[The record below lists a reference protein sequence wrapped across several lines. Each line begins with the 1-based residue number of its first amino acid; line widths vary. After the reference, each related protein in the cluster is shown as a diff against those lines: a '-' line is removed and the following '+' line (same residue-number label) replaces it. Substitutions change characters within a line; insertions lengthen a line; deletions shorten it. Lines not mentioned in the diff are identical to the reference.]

1 MVVNMDKEQ
10 HTRLRIPVASG
21 SRLCQIVLRP
31 TAPNRRLGWPTPA
44 PVTNQPHHLGASAY
58 KTSLARSARMPNI
71 SPSATSRTQ
80 RCPTAGSKS
89 RPADRPP
96 AGRVLHRLIGA
107 ETEYAI
113 HFAAH
118 IDVERVSDQELFA
131 ALSRQLMAMVQT
143 REGRG
148 TLARVQQKRF
158 LENGGAIYYESADPS
173 QKTGLIEA
181 STPEC
186 RGPGQLLLY
195 QRAQE
200 RLLLDA
206 LSCLSEL
213 PGTLSL
219 RKNCR
224 DAAGNI
230 YGVQESYSVPV
241 ATGWRLLL
249 LRLGLVGVIAVMLP
263 FALLCRVLIIMMMA
277 GLVCALVVLLPV
289 ELLRTMLAA
298 DRERAPFGWLEM
310 LIQPLHRVEMG
321 IRRACLTL
329 PTLLF
334 IMLMRRLAFRPHST
348 HAAAFLASR
357 QVFSG
362 AGTLLEDGRLAL
374 AEKACAVQRV
384 FPVRMW
390 GKQRYLF
397 DPANLYKD
405 LLSPSFGDSRRLLR
419 LARPVWRLQV
429 GMSDANMCQVAEYLK
444 IGTTVL
450 VFDAAESGVLDDAPQ
465 LARPAQAA
473 RDISIGGLHA
483 EVELRDGQRTTAL
496 ALQQWYHQRISTWLA
511 EAETTSL
518 EAHDVLRRWGDVLQ
532 RLEHDPDSLI
542 GEVDWI
548 TKRSLLAEAGEDLSA
563 AARKKIDLRY
573 HELGTGYFAWLDEA
587 GLAVNLLTESAIL
600 DAIRTAP
607 DNTPATIRGRL
618 IRESSPELRVDW
630 DEASVGRRVIAFAE
644 HARRHAQRE
653 P

>member
-1 MVVNMDKEQ
+1 M
-10 HTRLRIPVASG
+10 LS
-21 SRLCQIVLRP
+21 
-31 TAPNRRLGWPTPA
+31 
-44 PVTNQPHHLGASAY
+44 
-58 KTSLARSARMPNI
+58 
-71 SPSATSRTQ
+71 
-80 RCPTAGSKS
+80 
-89 RPADRPP
+89 
-96 AGRVLHRLIGA
+96 RLIGA

-113 HFAAH
+113 HFVPRIGA
-118 IDVERVSDQELFA
+118 ERMSDQALFG
-131 ALSRQLMAMVQT
+131 ALRRRLMTMVQT

-200 RLLLDA
+200 RLLSEA
-206 LSCLSEL
+206 LSSLTGV

-230 YGVQESYSVPV
+230 YGAQESYSVPV
-241 ATGWRLLL
+241 ATGWRLQL
-249 LRLGLVGVIAVMLP
+249 LRLSLIGVIAVMLP
-263 FALLCRVLIIMMMA
+263 FALLCRLLILLMLV
-277 GLVCALVVLLPV
+277 GLMGALVVLLPV
-289 ELLRTMLAA
+289 EIVRTMRHAGQ
-298 DRERAPFGWLEM
+298 DRVPFDWLEP
-310 LIQPLHRVEMG
+310 LLPPLHTIEMG
-321 IRRACLTL
+321 IRRSCLTL
-329 PTLLF
+329 PTLMF
-334 IMLMRRLAFRPHST
+334 IQLMRRLAFRPHRN
-348 HAAAFLASR
+348 HAAAFIASR

-362 AGTLLEDGRLAL
+362 TGTLLEDGRLAL
-374 AEKACAVQRV
+374 AEKASAVKRV

-390 GKQRYLF
+390 GKQRYML

-405 LLSPSFGDSRRLLR
+405 LLGPSFGDARRLLR

-444 IGTTVL
+444 IGSTVL
-450 VFDAAESGVLDDAPQ
+450 VFDAAEAGALDDAPR
-465 LARPAQAA
+465 LARPADAA
-473 RDISIGGLHA
+473 RAICVGGLHA
-483 EVELRDGQRTTAL
+483 EVDLRDGSRTTAL
-496 ALQQWYHQRISTWLA
+496 VLQRWYHQRIRAWLA
-511 EAETTSL
+511 ASGTVSM
-518 EAHDVLRRWGDVLQ
+518 EAHDVLQRWGDVLD

-548 TKRSLLAEAGEDLSA
+548 TKRALLAEAGADLSA

-573 HELGTGYFAWLDEA
+573 HELGTGYFSLLDEA
-587 GLAVNLLTESAIL
+587 GLAVNLLTEPAIQSAM
-600 DAIRTAP
+600 RNAP
-607 DNTPATIRGRL
+607 DDTPATIRGRL

-630 DEASVGRRVIAFAE
+630 DEASVGRLVIAFAD
-644 HARRHAQRE
+644 HARRATERK